1 VKPEKT
7 CNLTYIFI
15 VHLQTIP
22 EVFSSENRLRRVLLE
37 IDIATTNTVLLN
49 QTDVESTVDF
59 FANVAENATQV
70 LSSRAYLK
78 V

>member
-1 VKPEKT
+1 M
-7 CNLTYIFI
+7 
-15 VHLQTIP
+15 
-22 EVFSSENRLRRVLLE
+22 E